1 MDDAPQWDPRSFWD
15 LLGSSGRNLHILS
28 RKLELFTK
36 LDLCRYCIA
45 YDNWKSEV
53 NPHYWEE
60 CHRYLTEPCSE
71 DHSDDFAAWVV
82 MQGVE
87 FYDEVASH
95 PERILQY
102 LEMFSD
108 CESGRRH
115 AELRWDEEV
124 DRDDYRGCQ
133 RADYIASAIYRS
145 RYGGNILEAC
155 YDNRG
160 WPREGLG

>member
-15 LLGSSGRNLHILS
+15 LLGSSGRNLCTLR
-28 RKLELFTK
+28 RKLEQFSK
-36 LDLCRYCIA
+36 LDLCRYRVA

-60 CHRYLTEPCSE
+60 AHPYLTEPCSE

-95 PERILQY
+95 PERIQQY
-102 LEMFSD
+102 L
-108 CESGRRH
+108 
-115 AELRWDEEV
+115 
-124 DRDDYRGCQ
+124 
-133 RADYIASAIYRS
+133 
-145 RYGGNILEAC
+145 
-155 YDNRG
+155 
-160 WPREGLG
+160 